1 METVDFEAENYV
13 YVPRKKQKK
22 LKKKKSFL
30 RRFIF
35 KAAVFLAFIFFL
47 ALIAFNTVTPIIVA
61 TAEAKIKS
69 LSTMAI
75 NSAIFEVMSMGVKYN
90 DLITI
95 TKDDAGKIQLIQ
107 ANAVLINRLAQ
118 DTARTSELQL
128 SKIGE
133 QGINIPIGTL
143 SGLTIFTGQG
153 PSIVVK
159 VVPAGSVVCEFMS
172 EFENAGINQTRHKI
186 YLEVVTAVLVVLPAN
201 NLTIY
206 TNTQVLVAESI
217 IVGEVPNTYLSMDSI
232 GGSRYNLVPQ

>member
-1 METVDFEAENYV
+1 
-13 YVPRKKQKK
+13 
-22 LKKKKSFL
+22 
-30 RRFIF
+30 
-35 KAAVFLAFIFFL
+35 
-47 ALIAFNTVTPIIVA
+47 
-61 TAEAKIKS
+61 
-69 LSTMAI
+69 MAI
-75 NSAIFEVMSMGVKYN
+75 NSAIFEVMSMGVRYN
-90 DLITI
+90 DLITV
-95 TKDDAGKIQLIQ
+95 TKDGAGKIQLIQ

-153 PSIVVK
+153 PSITVK

-217 IVGEVPNTYLSMDSI
+217 IVGEVPNTYLSMESI
-232 GGSRYNLVPQ
+232 GGSRYNLVPN